1 MEESMIFVLL
11 FVDKCYKTIYNKG
24 SKKEHRNMKGLEVKN
39 PIHSKEF
46 ISAFGENKFDYL
58 KRYGYHDPLIK
69 DMEPHYLVINIFNL
83 FDEFYYDK
91 DLFLKN
97 LAKKFG
103 NERFVV
109 WNFFDPNF
117 EYCREQWFGSTP
129 EERLKVDKDGYVLLT
144 HVCEAEDL
152 DNIKKVGL
160 IPFDQQNRESYWED
174 GNRAENSTSVVYL
187 ANNFTNS
194 DMSVYGN
201 VKLTVRVKASEIKY
215 NKMNI
220 TDVNL
225 FKYDEYVI
233 DSVDAKNIVKIE
245 FIN

>member
-1 MEESMIFVLL
+1 
-11 FVDKCYKTIYNKG
+11 
-24 SKKEHRNMKGLEVKN
+24 MKGIAVKD

-46 ISAFGENKFDYL
+46 ITAFGENKFDYL

-91 DLFLKN
+91 DLFLEN

-103 NERFVV
+103 NETFVV
-109 WNFFDPNF
+109 WNFFDPNV

-129 EERLKVDKDGYVLLT
+129 KDRLNVDKDGYVLLT

-152 DNIKKVGL
+152 
-160 IPFDQQNRESYWED
+160 
-174 GNRAENSTSVVYL
+174 RAENSTSVVYL

-194 DMSVYGN
+194 DMSVYGS

-215 NKMNI
+215 NEMNI

-245 FIN
+245 TID